1 MIGKTI
7 FACTLL
13 ISTAALAQG
22 QNPSQPGGNNN
33 LQNQCWDAASNQV
46 RNRMA
51 NNQPGGS
58 GGAGAGGG
66 STVGG
71 AGSGSGSAGSGSGG
85 AAGGGSG
92 TAGST
97 ASRPA
102 GMPNC

>member
-46 RNRMA
+46 RNRTA

-58 GGAGAGGG
+58 GGAGGG

-71 AGSGSGSAGSGSGG
+71 AGSGSGTAGSGGSGG